1 MKLEVSLGEA
11 IDKYSILELKL
22 KKINDT
28 HKQVEIKKEL
38 DALTECVMYKESLS
52 FYYNLLFYI
61 NEQIW
66 DMTNEIKC
74 KTTEDSQFS
83 IISNKIFEYNQKRF
97 RIKNWFNLLGDSSLK
112 EQKSYAS
119 TACKLIIKNEETIY
133 NKIAEIH
140 YIALNYDS
148 ILIET
153 PYIEIFKRIFNIP
166 TFMYET
172 VESNNVIVL
181 ESYEITEPINKEY
194 FELPPINYL
203 GGGMFGDFIQSLSIV
218 NEIFYKTGRKG
229 NIYISNKGD
238 GFRYGLENTYNDT
251 YDMLMKQK
259 YINNYLIYN
268 NHSINVVDLTA
279 WRDDLFELLD
289 NNEICNWS
297 HIYNNKYKVGWGYY
311 KWLETPIDDKFKD
324 TIFINTSAYR
334 WGSIN
339 YNLLYSKYGNN
350 IVFIGSDID
359 QYNHFIN
366 ETKLDIPF
374 YLCNTFTELCI
385 LINSCKLYVGVLSGP
400 LTLAHACHKDRI
412 IALPDSPYDSKLNSN
427 YSNIWNN
434 VYYNCT

>member
-28 HKQVEIKKEL
+28 NKQVEIKKEL
-38 DALTECVMYKESLS
+38 DALTECVIYKDSHL

-61 NEQIW
+61 NERIW
-66 DMTNEIKC
+66 DMTNEIKS

-97 RIKNWFNLLGDSSLK
+97 RIKNWFNLLCDSSLK

-119 TACKLIIKNEETIY
+119 TGCKLIIQNEETIY

-140 YIALNYDS
+140 YIALNYDN

-153 PYIEIFKRIFNIP
+153 PYIETFKRIFNIP
-166 TFMYET
+166 TFTYET
-172 VESNNVIVL
+172 VESNNDIVL

-203 GGGMFGDFIQSLSIV
+203 GGGMFGDFIQSLSVI
-218 NEIFYKTGRKG
+218 NETFYKTGKKG

-238 GFRYGLENTYNDT
+238 VFRYGLENTYNDT

-268 NHSINVVDLTA
+268 NHHINIDLTT
-279 WRDDLFELLD
+279 WRDDLFNVLD
-289 NNEICNWS
+289 NNAICNWN
-297 HIYNNKYKVGWGYY
+297 HIYNKKYNVDWGSH
-311 KWLETPIDDKFKD
+311 KWLETPINDKFKD
-324 TIFINTSAYR
+324 TIFINTTSYR

-339 YNLLYSKYGNN
+339 FNLLYSKYGNN
-350 IVFIGSDID
+350 IIFIGSDID
-359 QYNHFIN
+359 QYNDFIN
-366 ETKLDIPF
+366 KTKVNIPF

-385 LINSCKLYVGVLSGP
+385 SINSCKLFVGGLSGP

-427 YSNIWNN
+427 FSNIWKN
-434 VYYNCT
+434 VYYNCI